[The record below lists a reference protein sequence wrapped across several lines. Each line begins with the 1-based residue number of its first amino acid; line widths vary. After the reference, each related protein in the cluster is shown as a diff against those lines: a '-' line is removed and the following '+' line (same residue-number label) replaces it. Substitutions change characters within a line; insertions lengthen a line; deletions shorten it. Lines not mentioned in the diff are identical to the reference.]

1 MDLTDIIIQ
10 SARFTQPALSRTSNL
25 NNKQSIKHNNNSNR
39 MLQWK
44 VEWKHDIG
52 KMHVQINKTL
62 EGLLRLKYR
71 NGRAL

>member
-1 MDLTDIIIQ
+1 
-10 SARFTQPALSRTSNL
+10 
-25 NNKQSIKHNNNSNR
+25 

-62 EGLLRLKYR
+62 EGRLRLKYR